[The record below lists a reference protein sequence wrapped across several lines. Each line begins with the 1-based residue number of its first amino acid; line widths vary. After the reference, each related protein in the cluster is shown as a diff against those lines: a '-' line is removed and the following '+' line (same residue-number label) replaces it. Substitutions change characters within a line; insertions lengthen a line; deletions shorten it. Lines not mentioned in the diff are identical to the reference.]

1 MKIFLDSA
9 NIEQIKTAYDMG
21 AITGVTT
28 NPSIISREN
37 RKFDDL
43 LTDITAIMTDGPVFA
58 EVLSVDAEGM
68 IEEGRKLAAK
78 SKNIVVKIPMIPEG
92 LKAVKTLSSEG
103 ITVCNTVVFS
113 SCQAILAANAGAS
126 YVAPFVGRMDDI
138 GGLDSTLLPKSA
150 RSSTLRASTPRSLPL
165 PSVIPF
171 TLPSLPEWAPTL
183 PPCPSRLLCRWL
195 PTPTPPEPLKASSR
209 TGKRFLNNQSTK
221 IKRGLTTSPLFCL

>member
-43 LTDITAIMTDGPVFA
+43 LTDITAIITDGPVFA

-138 GGLDSTLLPKSA
+138 GENGLNLVAEIREIFDAQGIDTKIVA
-150 RSSTLRASTPRSLPL
+150 ASVRH
-165 PSVIPF
+165 PF
-171 TLPSLPEWAPTL
+171 TLPRLPEWHRHCTMPFKVVMQMATNPN
-183 PPCPSRLLCRWL
+183 SARAV
-195 PTPTPPEPLKASSR
+195 EGFLKDWE
-209 TGKRFLNNQSTK
+209 KVPK
-221 IKRGLTTSPLFCL
+221 

>member
-43 LTDITAIMTDGPVFA
+43 LTDITAIITDGPVFA

-103 ITVCNTVVFS
+103 ITVCNTVGF
-113 SCQAILAANAGAS
+113 L
-126 YVAPFVGRMDDI
+126 
-138 GGLDSTLLPKSA
+138 LLPGYS
-150 RSSTLRASTPRSLPL
+150 
-165 PSVIPF
+165 
-171 TLPSLPEWAPTL
+171 
-183 PPCPSRLLCRWL
+183 CRQ
-195 PTPTPPEPLKASSR
+195 R
-209 TGKRFLNNQSTK
+209 RRFLCCSLRRTYGRHRR
-221 IKRGLTTSPLFCL
+221 KRT